1 MEMII
6 YVTQVLIKACQVRP
20 CQGKI
25 MTSNVAVKLG
35 HKSRCNGSK
44 WLKYKL
50 NTDKGMAYSLKSER
64 TVFEIQ
70 TIGTYVP
77 P

>member
-44 WLKYKL
+44 
-50 NTDKGMAYSLKSER
+50 
-64 TVFEIQ
+64 
-70 TIGTYVP
+70 
-77 P
+77 